1 MLCSCI
7 TYMEIMKPKQK
18 AIELHEQS
26 CQILGYDNDN
36 SAIYNR
42 ALSIMAEYVAY
53 KISQEVI
60 EEIMQYADD
69 TVTAI
74 ERINYWESVQKHINK
89 L

>member
-1 MLCSCI
+1 
-7 TYMEIMKPKQK
+7 MKPKQK

-26 CQILGYDNDN
+26 CQILGYDNNN

-42 ALSIMAEYVAY
+42 AISIMAGYVSY
-53 KISQEVI
+53 KIAQEVI
-60 EEIMQYADD
+60 EEIMDNADD